1 MAEGKPG
8 GKRNRGLLTGRGK
21 IWYTDKDMQ
30 ESICTVFAKKQEDCN
45 RKNFQEKKGLAMLVN
60 FLNSFMSYLVLM
72 LVIVVI
78 AGVAIAIGVT
88 MARRKANKA
97 EAVGESG
104 ADAAA
109 GK

>member
-1 MAEGKPG
+1 ME
-8 GKRNRGLLTGRGK
+8 KRNCEPLTRKGK
-21 IWYTDKDMQ
+21 IWYTDKDML
-30 ESICTVFAKKQEDCN
+30 ESICTVFAKKHEDCN

>member
-1 MAEGKPG
+1 ME
-8 GKRNRGLLTGRGK
+8 KRNCEPLTRKGK

-88 MARRKANKA
+88 MANKA

>member
-1 MAEGKPG
+1 
-8 GKRNRGLLTGRGK
+8 
-21 IWYTDKDMQ
+21 
-30 ESICTVFAKKQEDCN
+30 
-45 RKNFQEKKGLAMLVN
+45 MLVN

-88 MARRKANKA
+88 MARRKANRA

>member
-1 MAEGKPG
+1 ME
-8 GKRNRGLLTGRGK
+8 KRNCEPLTRKGK

-60 FLNSFMSYLVLM
+60 FLNSFMSYLVL
-72 LVIVVI
+72 IVVI